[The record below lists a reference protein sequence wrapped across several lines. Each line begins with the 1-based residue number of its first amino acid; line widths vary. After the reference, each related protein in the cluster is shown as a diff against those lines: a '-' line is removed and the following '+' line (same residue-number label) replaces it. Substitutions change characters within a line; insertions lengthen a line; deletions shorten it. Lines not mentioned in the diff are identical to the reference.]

1 MATPTPMPAR
11 GDRNAPQF
19 DSAKPHELR
28 RYFTDLEF
36 LLTRAAVASDAE
48 KKQHATCFL
57 SVEDQEIWEGLPTFT
72 DQNKSY
78 AEFKSAV
85 LKLYAGNNEERRFEL
100 SDLDSLIGQYSRVGI
115 LTIADLTAFYRQFLR
130 ITTYLMN
137 KNRLSTIEQSRAF
150 LRAMQPSSFEQAIRR
165 RLEIKKP
172 DVHPGDVH
180 ALADL
185 YEAAEFV
192 LAGTSQAF
200 THTPFAPTPT
210 PPASAPAGVP
220 TIEIKSDPGITA
232 LLGTMTKLI
241 EVLASQKAPG
251 SGNTGGEK
259 RTRPDGCNYCSD
271 SAHFINDCDC
281 VLEDIKEGLV
291 RRNSEGRVVLPS
303 GAFVPKTITGK
314 DLRARVKKWHKQNPG
329 QVAAA
334 QLFVGV
340 TDEHISEPST
350 SVTRTFTLSD
360 ADRMQMLQRELNA
373 LQTRAQAKRALAA
386 NDDAD
391 RTVPPTVHT
400 PAAPTPSPD
409 STPAPAAPATDAPVP
424 PAATTP
430 ATPTPATAGP
440 QHPFANA
447 RDTAYAPPKDRNVGL
462 PPPKTGPAYHTNT
475 PVHNPKDVS
484 DVLESCLNAPVTL
497 TQRQIWSIAPD
508 VRSQLRDITTPRRT
522 NPKDEARTKTNSTP
536 TLVHSATGAPLPL
549 DALIV
554 PDPLECFYNSDSI
567 PDDLVV
573 SMESS
578 AIRSIL
584 PIIDNQQQV
593 ESIVDDGSQI
603 IAMSE
608 DVCHEL
614 ALTYDPRI
622 VLRMQLA
629 NKSVT
634 PSLGLA
640 RNVPFTFR
648 DITLYLQ
655 VHVVRNPVY
664 DVLLG
669 RPFSVLTQSIVRNFA
684 NEDQTITICNPNTGN
699 IATIPTIPC
708 GPPRIRAQGFP
719 NSRN

>member
-1 MATPTPMPAR
+1 MAAPTPMPAR
-11 GDRNAPQF
+11 GDHNAPQF
-19 DSAKPHELR
+19 DSAKPHVLC

-36 LLTRAAVASDAE
+36 LLTCATVASDAE
-48 KKQHATCFL
+48 KKQHATHFL

-72 DQNKSY
+72 DQNKMY
-78 AEFKSAV
+78 AEFKAAA

-100 SDLDSLIGQYSRVGI
+100 SDLDSLISQYSRVGI

-165 RLEIKKP
+165 HLEIKKP

-192 LAGTSQAF
+192 LAGTSQTF

-210 PPASAPAGVP
+210 PPASAPGGVP
-220 TIEIKSDPGITA
+220 TIEIISDPGITA

-251 SGNTGGEK
+251 SSNSGGGP
-259 RTRPDGCNYCSD
+259 RLPQFRGSSRSPQWRFRFQDDYG
-271 SAHFINDCDC
+271 
-281 VLEDIKEGLV
+281 KE
-291 RRNSEGRVVLPS
+291 
-303 GAFVPKTITGK
+303 
-314 DLRARVKKWHKQNPG
+314 LRARVKKWHEQNPG

-340 TDEHISEPST
+340 TDEQISESST
-350 SVTRTFTLSD
+350 PITRTFTLSD

-386 NDDAD
+386 NDDTD

-409 STPAPAAPATDAPVP
+409 STPAPAAPAADTPAP

-430 ATPTPATAGP
+430 ATPTPATVGP

-447 RDTAYAPPKDRNVGL
+447 RDAVYAHPKDQNVGL
-462 PPPKTGPAYHTNT
+462 PPPKTGPAYRTNT
-475 PVHNPKDVS
+475 PVYNPKDVL

-497 TQRQIWSIAPD
+497 TQRQIWSIAPN
-508 VRSQLRDITTPRRT
+508 VRLQLCEITMPRRT
-522 NPKDEARTKTNSTP
+522 NPKDESHTKTNSTP
-536 TLVHSATGAPLPL
+536 TLLHSATGAPLPP

-593 ESIVDDGSQI
+593 ESIVDDGLQI

-622 VLRMQLA
+622 ILRMQSA

-655 VHVVRNPVY
+655 VHVVRNPTY
-664 DVLLG
+664 NVLLG

-684 NEDQTITICNPNTGN
+684 NEDQTITICDPNTGN
-699 IATIPTIPC
+699 VATIPTIPR